1 MNNLFYL
8 QIYTYTYD
16 WVRQEYAFQSVG
28 EIGEI
33 GETTNKNKNKNKNSE
48 SLENG
53 RWPQEIG
60 NCTEARLAR
69 DAKEPV

>member
-1 MNNLFYL
+1 
-8 QIYTYTYD
+8 
-16 WVRQEYAFQSVG
+16 VRQEYAFQSVG
-28 EIGEI
+28 EIGE
-33 GETTNKNKNKNKNSE
+33 TKNKNKNKNKNNE

-53 RWPQEIG
+53 RRPQEIG